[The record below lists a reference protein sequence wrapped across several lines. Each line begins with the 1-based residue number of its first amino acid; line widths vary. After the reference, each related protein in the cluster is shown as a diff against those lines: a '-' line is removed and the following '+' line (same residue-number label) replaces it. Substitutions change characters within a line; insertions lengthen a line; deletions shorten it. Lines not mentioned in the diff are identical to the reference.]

1 MAIMSVAVVS
11 CGEKKQT
18 TNIIAH
24 KPVKKAPAAPVKMQN
39 SDYED
44 VVSWIGSSYK
54 VKINRKAD
62 TSLPLIVD
70 DSGNKYYD
78 NVIEVG
84 ITRPDGTEFFSR
96 KFSKSDFSSYLDD
109 EYAKK
114 SALLGIVLEKADGDN
129 LKFAAS
135 VGAPDVLSDD
145 YVPMIITVSRTGGVS
160 IEKDS
165 RIDSSNSQADYED
178 EGV

>member
-114 SALLGIVLEKADGDN
+114 VPCSA
-129 LKFAAS
+129 
-135 VGAPDVLSDD
+135 
-145 YVPMIITVSRTGGVS
+145 
-160 IEKDS
+160 
-165 RIDSSNSQADYED
+165 
-178 EGV
+178 